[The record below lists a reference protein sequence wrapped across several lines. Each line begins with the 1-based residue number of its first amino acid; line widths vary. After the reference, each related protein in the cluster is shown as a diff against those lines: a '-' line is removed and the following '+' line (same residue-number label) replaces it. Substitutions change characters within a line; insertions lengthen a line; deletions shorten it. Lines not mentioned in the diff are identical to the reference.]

1 MGRNPGFY
9 HHGRLPHYDAPGS
22 VQFITF
28 RLADSLP
35 VCRAGTAAVSAR
47 SVAGKSY
54 RELEAELDA
63 CIGNCILGDPR
74 AATIVSDAI
83 LFRDQRVYDLLAWV
97 VMPNHVH
104 LLIRQHE
111 GQHIGEIV
119 KSLKIYTANRINKL
133 NNNTGSVWQTGY
145 FDRVVRNETQQLA
158 VINYIHE
165 NPVKAGLA
173 LSAQSWCFS
182 SYRVSLESYI
192 NHGK

>member
-1 MGRNPGFY
+1 MNRKLGFY
-9 HHGRLPHYDAPGS
+9 NHGRLPHYDAPGS

-35 VCRAGTAAVSAR
+35 VSRAATATDSAK
-47 SVAGKSY
+47 SAAGKSY
-54 RELEAELDA
+54 RELDDELDA
-63 CIGNCILGDPR
+63 GIGNCILSDPK
-74 AATIVSDAI
+74 AATVVRDAI

-111 GQHIGEIV
+111 GQQIGAIV
-119 KSLKIYTANRINKL
+119 KSLKTYTANRINKL
-133 NNNTGSVWQTGY
+133 NNTGGSVWQSGY
-145 FDRVVRNETQQLA
+145 FDRVVRDEKQQVA

-165 NPVKAGLA
+165 NPVKACLA

-182 SYRVSLESYI
+182 SYRASLDSYI
-192 NHGK
+192 RLGK